1 MSVIPT
7 GRPDYPVVIPESPP
21 ESMPPVSMSSVG
33 ASARPQGSVDASLL
47 RGRTVL
53 VIGINY
59 WPEVTGIGP
68 YTTAMA
74 EELVRCG
81 SIVTVLAGVPH
92 YPSWRGESGVCFPRL
107 PPPRH
112 KRVDVLG
119 PRHPP
124 PPKQTG
130 VRRRGD

>member
-21 ESMPPVSMSSVG
+21 ESKPPVSMSSVG

-81 SIVTVLAGVPH
+81 SSVTVLAGVPH
-92 YPSWRGESGVCFPRL
+92 YPSWRVDSEFRFRRL
-107 PPPRH
+107 TRQRH
-112 KRVDVLG
+112 NGVDVW
-119 PRHPP
+119 R
-124 PPKQTG
+124 
-130 VRRRGD
+130 